1 MKLFLSVLLVLSCCP
16 LNAQTYGNFKDVI
29 FLYCFDGDTCTVTI
43 QNIPEIFGKKI
54 SVRLKGID
62 TPEIRGKCP
71 DEKRKALE
79 SKKFI
84 NSYLKN
90 AKRIDLENTERG
102 KYFRIL
108 ANIVADG
115 KDLSTLMI
123 EKGLARPYQGEK
135 RKGWCK

>member
-1 MKLFLSVLLVLSCCP
+1 
-16 LNAQTYGNFKDVI
+16 
-29 FLYCFDGDTCTVTI
+29 VTI